1 MAKITRNPLPAP
13 IRPEDL
19 GGKETQ
25 ACRVKDVLVDV
36 AVDRAQNRRG
46 KTTVMILWEHEG
58 KGLYLNESSKE
69 HAVVAFGSD
78 ETDDW
83 KDKPVAIRV
92 VRSTFTDRE
101 SQRETTTKKV
111 WIAAPEEWPDI
122 LGKEG
127 MKQVKPAAPKGTK

>member
-13 IRPEDL
+13 LRPEDL
-19 GGKETQ
+19 GGKETL

-46 KTTVMILWEHEG
+46 KTTVMLLWDFEG

-69 HAVVAFGSD
+69 HAVAAFGSD

-83 KDKPVAIRV
+83 KDKPVAVRV
-92 VRSTFTDRE
+92 VRSEYTDRE
-101 SQRETTTKKV
+101 TGKSMTTKKV
-111 WIAAPEEWPDI
+111 WIAAPDEWPEI

-127 MKQVKPAAPKGTK
+127 MKAVRPQAAKK